1 MKASQVSLFVIA
13 LGIVLG
19 SNAYADSRVK
29 SKYTTGGQSTETTV
43 YTKDSR
49 QRFDAGPGI
58 AMINQCDVQR
68 SIQLFEQRK
77 SYMVFPA
84 GDQSTLAGTPAPA
97 PSTGGVVTYSV
108 NITDTGERKT
118 IFGYP
123 ARHMKSVS
131 TKDAGPNTCNPGR
144 ETLEFDGWYIDYEP
158 DVPMC
163 LANMNKIQAPPSQP
177 RCNDEVKVNQTGDG
191 KLGYPLSYTL
201 KTTKED
207 GSSTVMEM
215 QVTDFSTA
223 TLDNSLFE
231 IPSGYSELKS
241 TADFSAALGAHLN
254 ADVAAATVPAGPKPS
269 GNVRVG
275 VAEPTSQS
283 SASIGPARNQ
293 LVAALAALHVD
304 AVPLEGQSANE
315 IEESAKKY
323 DADYILYAD
332 VAEAKKSSGGLGKFG
347 NALNKAS
354 AISGGGGAGSTK
366 EKVEAKVNYKL
377 LQPGGSK
384 PFLSATASGSNGGG
398 FKIGSAISLAANVTP
413 MAMFMK
419 MGMFNP
425 NIMRALGGAN
435 GFGAGTAAAGIP
447 GMPRGGFAPGLGS
460 FMPMLQ
466 ATQSLIGSSNEQT
479 EESKAVV
486 DAFNETAKSIAEA
499 LKKKK

>member
-13 LGIVLG
+13 LGIILG

-43 YTKDSR
+43 YTRDSR

-77 SYMVFPA
+77 SYFVFPT
-84 GDQSTLAGTPAPA
+84 GDQSIQAGTSAPA
-97 PSTGGVVTYSV
+97 PSTGGVVTYTV

-118 IFGYP
+118 MFGYT

-158 DVPMC
+158 EVPMC
-163 LANMNKIQAPPSQP
+163 LANTNKIQAPPSQP

-215 QVTDFSTA
+215 QVTDFSTS
-223 TLDNSLFE
+223 TLDTSLFE

-254 ADVAAATVPAGPKPS
+254 ADAGLATAPAGPKPS

-275 VAEPTSQS
+275 VAELTNQT
-283 SASIGPARNQ
+283 SASIGSARNQ
-293 LVAALAALHVD
+293 LVAALAASHVD
-304 AVPLEGQSANE
+304 AVPLQGQSPNE

-332 VAEAKKSSGGLGKFG
+332 VGEAKKSSGGLGKFG
-347 NALNKAS
+347 SALNKAS
-354 AISGGGGAGSTK
+354 AISGGGSAK

-377 LQPGGSK
+377 MQPGSSK
-384 PFLSATASGSNGGG
+384 PFISATSSGSNGGG
-398 FKIGSAISLAANVTP
+398 FKVGSAISLAANVTP
-413 MAMFMK
+413 MAMFMR

-425 NIMRALGGAN
+425 NMMRLLSGAN
-435 GFGAGTAAAGIP
+435 GFGAGTGVTGIP
-447 GMPRGGFAPGLGS
+447 GMHRGGIAPGLGS

-479 EESKAVV
+479 EESKAVA
-486 DAFNETAKSIAEA
+486 DALNETAKSIAEA

>member
-1 MKASQVSLFVIA
+1 MKAIQISLFVIV
-13 LGIVLG
+13 LGMVLG

-43 YTKDSR
+43 STKDSR
-49 QRFDAGPGI
+49 QRLDAGPGI

-77 SYMVFPA
+77 SYMVFPTD
-84 GDQSTLAGTPAPA
+84 GQSTQAGTPAA
-97 PSTGGVVTYSV
+97 ANSTGGIVTYTV

-118 IFGYP
+118 MFGYT

-158 DVPMC
+158 EVPMC
-163 LANMNKIQAPPSQP
+163 LANTNKIQAPPSQP
-177 RCNDEVKVNQTGDG
+177 RCNDQVKVNQTGDG

-215 QVTDFSTA
+215 QVTDFSTS
-223 TLDNSLFE
+223 TLDNSFFE

-254 ADVAAATVPAGPKPS
+254 TGAAPGMVQAGVKPS
-269 GNVRVG
+269 GTIRVG
-275 VAEPTSQS
+275 VAELTNHS
-283 SASIGPARNQ
+283 SASTGSARDQ
-293 LVAALAALHVD
+293 LVAALAAAHVD
-304 AVPLEGQSANE
+304 AVPLQGESPSE

-323 DADYILYAD
+323 DVDYIVYAD
-332 VAEAKKSSGGLGKFG
+332 VAETKKPSGGLGKFG
-347 NALNKAS
+347 GVLSKAS
-354 AISGGGGAGSTK
+354 TISGGGTAGSTK
-366 EKVEAKVNYKL
+366 EKIEAKVNYKL
-377 LQPGGSK
+377 MQPGSSK
-384 PFLSATASGSNGGG
+384 PFLSATSSGSNGGG
-398 FKIGSAISLAANVTP
+398 FSLGSAISLAANVTP
-413 MAMFMK
+413 MAMFMR
-419 MGMFNP
+419 MGLFNP
-425 NIMRALGGAN
+425 NMMRALSGAN
-435 GFGAGTAAAGIP
+435 SFGAGTTAAGIP
-447 GMPRGGFAPGLGS
+447 GMPRGGLAPGMGS

-466 ATQSLIGSSNEQT
+466 ATQSLIGSSKEQT
-479 EESKAVV
+479 EESKAVA
-486 DAFNETAKSIAEA
+486 DALNETAKSIAEA